1 MKKKVIAMALTFSCL
16 TASAFAE
23 QPETAKYRDI
33 LQSGK
38 FYVEYELNYAKKIL
52 AVQDNKR
59 MDYTIYKSKGNPY
72 AGAGLALINPFLAL
86 GSMFIKNESKV
97 PTAYYEAGKFYQF
110 DNKKKAHMAIWNQ
123 LNDPNLNPM
132 EGWNAVKQ
140 KLALPEELAIFAP
153 NDMFAENYA
162 GADVPKFIE
171 SGNASI
177 NGKDFVYDKYSTSVL
192 SHSGNVLFG
201 NNYYFYY
208 GGGELK
214 HINTFTYSDN
224 SGEVL
229 LRSIEIKKI
238 TQELPENILKI
249 PEGCKVYAAGI
260 GDMNDLIEKPVLA
273 EEY

>member
-1 MKKKVIAMALTFSCL
+1 MKKKVIAMALAFSCL

-23 QPETAKYRDI
+23 QQEAAKYRDI

-72 AGAGLALINPFLAL
+72 AGMGLAMINPFLAL
-86 GSMFIKNESKV
+86 GSLFIKNESKV

-110 DNKKKAHMAIWNQ
+110 DSKKKAHMAIWNQ

-140 KLALPEELAIFAP
+140 KLALPTELAIFAP

-162 GADVPKFIE
+162 GVATPKFVE

-177 NGKDFVYDKYSTSVL
+177 DGKTYVYDKYSSNIL
-192 SHSGNVLFG
+192 SHSGKVLIG

-208 GGGELK
+208 GEGELK
-214 HINTFTYSDN
+214 HINTFTYSDS

-229 LRSIEIKKI
+229 LRSIDIKKI

-260 GDMNDLIEKPVLA
+260 GDMNDLIEKPVLV